1 MVGRFFFTRRD
12 RSLPSAVSSI
22 LLIRLD
28 HLGDVLLTTPAIR
41 CLKKR
46 YPHARLTMVVKEKSL
61 EAIKNNPHL
70 DNIVALKSPW
80 TGPKRGYET
89 IEWVTELCHMVRKLR
104 KERVDV
110 AIDFKGDIRSI
121 LIAYLSGARRRISYA
136 IRGGGFLLS
145 DIVPYEADIH
155 EIDKNVKLLTPLGI
169 ASYGSTMEL
178 NVTDEDLATVERI
191 LLGQKVDLSR
201 WTVAIHYGGASHFKR
216 WGTERFVSLAE
227 AITEGNSTNVLVFG
241 GHHDGKTPG
250 FETNPEKGIFLMPD
264 MTICQMAATFRRC
277 HLLVCNDSGPMHV
290 GLAVGTPTVAIFGP
304 TFPDRFGPKDL
315 QKNRVVRPQISCS
328 PCWHPDKAIGCL
340 KSDCLISIEVE
351 RVLVAV
357 NELSHGL
364 WP

>member
-1 MVGRFFFTRRD
+1 
-12 RSLPSAVSSI
+12 
-22 LLIRLD
+22 
-28 HLGDVLLTTPAIR
+28 
-41 CLKKR
+41 
-46 YPHARLTMVVKEKSL
+46 MVVKEKSL